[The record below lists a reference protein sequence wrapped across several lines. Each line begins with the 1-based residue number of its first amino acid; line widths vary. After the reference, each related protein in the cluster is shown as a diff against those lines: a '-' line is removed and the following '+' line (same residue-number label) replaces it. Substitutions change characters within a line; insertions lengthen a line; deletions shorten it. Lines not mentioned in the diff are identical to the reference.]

1 MWDGERLYQEARKIN
16 GAIFQRLTF
25 YIWLPL
31 VLGKLLFK
39 GFVNLILLNI
49 GVYRIW
55 PGGSSIRWGLKIPW
69 KTYISLI
76 QGEEGG

>member
-1 MWDGERLYQEARKIN
+1 MWDGERLYQEARKIA